1 VSRTH
6 DSEREGGDP
15 ACWAH
20 LFEDELYGDHD
31 GASEGEGPAP
41 AGIIG
46 QEIVDL
52 AALARDA
59 PETGA
64 AWTKQSGD
72 LNVNLVVFRSGDG
85 VAEHRNTE
93 VDVLLIG
100 VAGEG
105 VVDVDGT
112 PQTLR
117 PGHALIV
124 SKGARRGTRALSDRF
139 AYLTCHRRRGGLQLS
154 R

>member
-6 DSEREGGDP
+6 DAEPEGGDP

-20 LFEDELYGDHD
+20 LFEDELHD
-31 GASEGEGPAP
+31 AHNAASDGEGPTA
-41 AGIIG
+41 AGTIDR
-46 QEIVDL
+46 EIVDL
-52 AALARDA
+52 AVFARDA
-59 PETGA
+59 PGTGA
-64 AWTKQSGD
+64 VWTKRSDD
-72 LNVNLVVFRSGDG
+72 LNVNLVVFTPGDG

-112 PQTLR
+112 PRTLR

-124 SKGARRGTRALSDRF
+124 PKGARRGTRALSDRF
-139 AYLTCHRRRGGLQLS
+139 AYLTCHRRRAGLQLS